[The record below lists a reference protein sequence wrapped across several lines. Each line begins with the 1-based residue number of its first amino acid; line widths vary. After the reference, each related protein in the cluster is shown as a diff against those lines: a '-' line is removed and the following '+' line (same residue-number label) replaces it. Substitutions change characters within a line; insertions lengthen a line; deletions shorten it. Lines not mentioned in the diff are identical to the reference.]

1 MSLVLIVEDEDA
13 LRVLAEPVIQHHGYE
28 ALSAGALEQAIAL
41 LEGDQKSD
49 LLFNDLGLRD
59 DLQAGLTAAQENS
72 RAAGSLHHRPSA
84 Y

>member
-49 LLFNDLGLRD
+49 RLFTDLGLPD
-59 DLQAGLTAAQENS
+59 DLHSTNCAREQKRL
-72 RAAGSLHHRPSA
+72 
-84 Y
+84 